1 MATNVFADAL
11 KTGAPRSADLPGLDL
26 LVQFCQGVETFV
38 GSSIDCGAFPSRQT
52 NYGQEYKVI
61 LTYHPSS
68 YSSTL
73 LRAYLNVQGE
83 PHIDTYDG
91 QSVRPCVTV
100 DGLRTELLTFLSLAS
115 TRDLLLAFKDVQ

>member
-11 KTGAPRSADLPGLDL
+11 RTGAPRPADLPGLDL
-26 LVQFCQGVETFV
+26 LVQFCQGVKSFV
-38 GSSIDCGAFPSRQT
+38 GPSIDCDGFPSRQA

-73 LRAYLNVQGE
+73 LRVYLNLQGE

-91 QSVRPCVTV
+91 QGVRACNTV
-100 DGLRTELLTFLSLAS
+100 EGLRAELLTFLSLAS
-115 TRDLLLAFKDVQ
+115 TRDMLLAFKDAK